1 MTLQSIND
9 KIFYRETLKAP
20 WSVQM
25 KKMNSSYTASFH
37 GECSRVQRRDR
48 LLYLPELATL
58 EIGLKRIGHNKNET
72 NIIVIVVVI
81 CLHNVWMIFCSNF
94 FSLKNVRLTAVACQI
109 VLC

>member
-1 MTLQSIND
+1 MILESNSN
-9 KIFYRETLKAP
+9 KMFYRETLGAP

-37 GECSRVQRRDR
+37 GECSLVQRRDH

-72 NIIVIVVVI
+72 NIIVIVVAI
-81 CLHNVWMIFCSNF
+81 YLHNVLINFCSNPF
-94 FSLKNVRLTAVACQI
+94 FIKKNVRYIQI
-109 VLC
+109 EKFIF